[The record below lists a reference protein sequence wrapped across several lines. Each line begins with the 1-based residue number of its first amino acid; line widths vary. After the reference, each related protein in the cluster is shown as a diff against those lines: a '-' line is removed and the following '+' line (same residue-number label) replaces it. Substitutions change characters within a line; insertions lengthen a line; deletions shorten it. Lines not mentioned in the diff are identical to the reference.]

1 MKRSCYV
8 STSSLS
14 TLLIADIFDPARLQ
28 KPKKKKNPSFELQ
41 LLGCH
46 TTLQARVCACPFEAQ
61 GADHWRH
68 MEVGVVRQA
77 GRRADRQSYVTVK
90 EGQEA
95 LLTIWSPF

>member
-1 MKRSCYV
+1 MVFLCFYV
-8 STSSLS
+8 YFINRRHFSPLS
-14 TLLIADIFDPARLQ
+14 FAKT
-28 KPKKKKNPSFELQ
+28 KKKPSFELQ

-77 GRRADRQSYVTVK
+77 GRGADRQSYVTVK